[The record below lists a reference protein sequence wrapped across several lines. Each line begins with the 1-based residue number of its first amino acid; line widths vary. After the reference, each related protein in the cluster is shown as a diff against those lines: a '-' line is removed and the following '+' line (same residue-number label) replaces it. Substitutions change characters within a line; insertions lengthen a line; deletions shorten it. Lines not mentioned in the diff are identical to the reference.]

1 MTEETSTTLSL
12 GDTLTETSVLPEGVS
27 GGYLVQLDPDGSRR
41 ILDYLGFSGSAEART
56 DVLARYGPTVYWGPQ
71 GGPPVPAGLNSAIA
85 QAKGYHFLPYP
96 PADGI
101 AILPTPEP
109 VNQAAYL
116 EGYPYRPGG
125 RGTTVTQKPGWRR
138 HTCTFAH
145 EIDTQYADHSHQHRQ
160 EESYR
165 TLPDM
170 PHNDESN
177 IRNQNGLQYGRGACG
192 YVYDKLDLWSK
203 LRPEDGG
210 SGSIATDW
218 RMQMPGVLEDV
229 EALCLVCPHPYWLR
243 QFIIRHDHIRWRQAL
258 DELLVRTAGGR
269 DFRYMRCPKIDKSGE
284 KWLPAAGNV
293 ATFAGNAPLNWWK
306 RQMVNWGRAVD
317 YYDDHYASRPV

>member
-1 MTEETSTTLSL
+1 MT
-12 GDTLTETSVLPEGVS
+12 V
-27 GGYLVQLDPDGSRR
+27 
-41 ILDYLGFSGSAEART
+41 
-56 DVLARYGPTVYWGPQ
+56 
-71 GGPPVPAGLNSAIA
+71 
-85 QAKGYHFLPYP
+85 
-96 PADGI
+96 
-101 AILPTPEP
+101 
-109 VNQAAYL
+109 
-116 EGYPYRPGG
+116 
-125 RGTTVTQKPGWRR
+125 KPGWRR

-192 YVYDKLDLWSK
+192 YVFDKLDLWSK

-243 QFIIRHDHIRWRQAL
+243 QFIIRHDHIRWRAAL

-284 KWLPAAGNV
+284 KRWLPAAGQRRHLRRQRAAQLVEAADGELGEGRRLLRRSLRRPRRLIGLTPKSARASV
-293 ATFAGNAPLNWWK
+293 AA
-306 RQMVNWGRAVD
+306 
-317 YYDDHYASRPV
+317 